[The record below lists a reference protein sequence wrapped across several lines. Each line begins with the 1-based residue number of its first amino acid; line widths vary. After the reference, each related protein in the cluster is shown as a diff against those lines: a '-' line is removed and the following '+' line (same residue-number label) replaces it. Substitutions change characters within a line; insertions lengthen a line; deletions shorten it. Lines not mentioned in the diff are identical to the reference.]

1 MTLSREQRYRELAQ
15 AKRWASRIKGAR
27 SRPDKC
33 RCAAQVCEHLKA
45 MLTGESPDPAPHQGK
60 LL

>member
-1 MTLSREQRYRELAQ
+1 MTLTHEQRHRELMQ
-15 AKRWASRIKGAR
+15 AKRWASRVKGAR

-33 RCAAQVCEHLKA
+33 RCAAQVCQHLKA
-45 MLTGESPDPAPHQGK
+45 MLTGEPPDPAPEQGK